1 MRRLRF
7 LKDWDFRDLMS
18 RENCVLCK
26 VMGIRAFKASSNPI
40 LVSEDAARAAL
51 AAGVAEEVR
60 Q

>member
-7 LKDWDFRDLMS
+7 LKDWDFRDLIS